1 MIDTVVKFYDPN
13 DETLLLHYLV
23 TFVGDDKLYS
33 VPLKEGN
40 RHYKQILAWVAE
52 GNEIGE
58 PE

>member
-1 MIDTVVKFYDPN
+1 MIENVTKIYNLAENLAGYKVIYDDN
-13 DETLLLHYLV
+13 TEC
-23 TFVGDDKLYS
+23 F

-40 RHYKQILAWVAE
+40 RHYQEVLTWVAE